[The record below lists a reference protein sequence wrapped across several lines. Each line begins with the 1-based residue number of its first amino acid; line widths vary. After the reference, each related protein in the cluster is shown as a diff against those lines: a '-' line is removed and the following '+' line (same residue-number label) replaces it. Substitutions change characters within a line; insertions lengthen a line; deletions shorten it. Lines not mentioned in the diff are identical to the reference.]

1 MSYLPG
7 TILEYNRGGVI
18 SSVMVLT
25 NGKAYLSPHPD
36 KEVMSSKPT
45 VELADWLLF
54 ANGKEKIRVPASP
67 TLWADVAKKVSSPCQ
82 LQESF
87 AGLHETSAEV
97 VRSLCDYIKSIK
109 GAPQENYAT
118 LVYSLQML
126 TRLIA
131 EIKLLHDS
139 CPR

>member
-1 MSYLPG
+1 
-7 TILEYNRGGVI
+7 
-18 SSVMVLT
+18 
-25 NGKAYLSPHPD
+25 
-36 KEVMSSKPT
+36 MSSKPT

-54 ANGKEKIRVPASP
+54 ANGKEKIRVPTSP
-67 TLWADVAKKVSSPCQ
+67 SLWADVAKKVSSPCQ

-87 AGLHETSAEV
+87 AGLHEISAEV
-97 VRSLCDYIKSIK
+97 VRSLCEYIKSIK
-109 GAPQENYAT
+109 GTPQENYET

-126 TRLIA
+126 TRLVG